1 MPLGAVEPMAV
12 RKLKQ
17 QMRDKKKLIIEGRDS
32 ELKDDSISLMVVRS
46 TCKGLEAS
54 KLKTMMSEKKNKTA

>member
-46 TCKGLEAS
+46 TCKALETS
-54 KLKTMMSEKKNKTA
+54 KLKTMMSEKKNKAV